1 MGEGTSL
8 AMLPFFMAGAAG
20 PLGAYWADAVLEARL
35 GGTDPS
41 AVSAGPVRTDVRKR
55 FACGGMGAAAAFA
68 WVAYAFPGTS
78 PTAAVLMI
86 GLSSACSFAGSAGG
100 YEAAKLEVA
109 APEAAGLLQGISQ
122 TIGNAAAIPAV
133 PLAAT
138 IANVAGWDTVFMFL
152 AGCYACAAAIFWR
165 WGTAERLFGP
175 AG

>member
-1 MGEGTSL
+1 MARPGYHCRRL
-8 AMLPFFMAGAAG
+8 AQ
-20 PLGAYWADAVLEARL
+20 LEFL
-35 GGTDPS
+35 FLILLLY
-41 AVSAGPVRTDVRKR
+41 VPV
-55 FACGGMGAAAAFA
+55 
-68 WVAYAFPGTS
+68 P
-78 PTAAVLMI
+78 I
-86 GLSSACSFAGSAGG
+86 ACS
-100 YEAAKLEVA
+100 E
-109 APEAAGLLQGISQ
+109 QGISQ

>member
-1 MGEGTSL
+1 
-8 AMLPFFMAGAAG
+8 MLPFFMAGAAG

-41 AVSAGPVRTDVRKR
+41 AVSAGPARTDVRKR

-109 APEAAGLLQGISQ
+109 APEVRLPHLSFCFLGSSSFFIFFIRLVLG
-122 TIGNAAAIPAV
+122 TP
-133 PLAAT
+133 T
-138 IANVAGWDTVFMFL
+138 YHTVSFV
-152 AGCYACAAAIFWR
+152 G
-165 WGTAERLFGP
+165 
-175 AG
+175 